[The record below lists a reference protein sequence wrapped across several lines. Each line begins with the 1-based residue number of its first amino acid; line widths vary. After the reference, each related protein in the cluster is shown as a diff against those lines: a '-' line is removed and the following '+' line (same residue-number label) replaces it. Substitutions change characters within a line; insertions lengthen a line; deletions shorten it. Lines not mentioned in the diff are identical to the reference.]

1 MGILLTRR
9 STLLLLLGSGASAG
23 CTVPT
28 FSSFSS
34 PEATAAEVT
43 RIEVH
48 KSKRRMYL
56 LSHEQVV
63 RSYKI
68 DLGFAPDGHKTQEG
82 DGRTP
87 EGRYYI
93 DRRNPNSAY
102 YLSIGISYPNSAD
115 RAQAAARGVSPG
127 GDIFIHGT
135 PREFRRKRDW
145 TAGCIAVTDREM
157 REIYTMVPM
166 RTVIDIFP

>member
-1 MGILLTRR
+1 MGTLFTRR
-9 STLLLLLGSGASAG
+9 STLFLLLAAGVTSACAKPKFESYSG
-23 CTVPT
+23 P
-28 FSSFSS
+28 
-34 PEATAAEVT
+34 EVT

-48 KSKRRMYL
+48 KSTRRMIL
-56 LSHEQVV
+56 LHHDQVLRGYDV
-63 RSYKI
+63 

-93 DRRNPNSAY
+93 DRRNPNSAF
-102 YLSIGISYPNSAD
+102 YLSIGISYPNTAD
-115 RAQAAARGVSPG
+115 RAQAVTRGVDPG

-135 PREFRRKRDW
+135 PRAFRRARDW

-157 REIYTMVPM
+157 REIYAMVPM

>member
-1 MGILLTRR
+1 MGTLLNRR
-9 STLLLLLGSGASAG
+9 STLLLLLAAGVTAG
-23 CTVPT
+23 CEQPK
-28 FSSFSS
+28 FASYSG
-34 PEATAAEVT
+34 PEVT

-48 KSKRRMYL
+48 KSTRRMYL
-56 LSHEQVV
+56 LHHEQVLRGYDV
-63 RSYKI
+63 E
-68 DLGFAPDGHKTQEG
+68 LGFAPDGHKAQEG

-93 DRRNPNSAY
+93 DRRNPNSAF
-102 YLSIGISYPNSAD
+102 YLSIGISYPNTAD
-115 RAQAAARGVSPG
+115 RAQAVTRGVDPG

-135 PREFRRKRDW
+135 PRAFRRKHDW

-157 REIYTMVPM
+157 REIYAMVPM